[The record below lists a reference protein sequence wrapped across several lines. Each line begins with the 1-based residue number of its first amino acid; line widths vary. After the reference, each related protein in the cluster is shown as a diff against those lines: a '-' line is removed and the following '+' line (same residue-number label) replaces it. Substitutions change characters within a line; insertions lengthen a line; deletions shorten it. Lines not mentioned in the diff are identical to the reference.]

1 MLITDNSPREEALEF
16 EPRVRKMDDGDV
28 KINRASHSV
37 VLVFSLN
44 TLTLQDKSVL
54 QRTFFFIILTRK
66 IKDRNGKRN
75 VDI

>member
-1 MLITDNSPREEALEF
+1 MSSSHGT
-16 EPRVRKMDDGDV
+16 RKMDDGDV

-44 TLTLQDKSVL
+44 TLTLQEKSVL